1 MVLLILIYLPFFVIA
16 TSVPSIAS
24 VILLLCMPQA
34 TYGYHNFKI
43 FFFLINGVHQR
54 LMFLCAW
61 CCLTSLF
68 IILLRIYVTA
78 LVYFCRVLLCFVPSV
93 SLWDPSLVT

>member
-1 MVLLILIYLPFFVIA
+1 
-16 TSVPSIAS
+16 
-24 VILLLCMPQA
+24 
-34 TYGYHNFKI
+34 
-43 FFFLINGVHQR
+43 
-54 LMFLCAW
+54 MFLCAW

-93 SLWDPSLVT
+93 LFGTLLWEHEDVNHFIL